1 MIVAAQIGRE
11 LGICD
16 VCFSLMEA
24 KDVFE
29 DRLITGELFSPPYT
43 HITKLALVKLD

>member
-16 VCFSLMEA
+16 GCFSLMEV
-24 KDVFE
+24 KNVFE
-29 DRLITGELFSPPYT
+29 NRLITGELFSPPYM
-43 HITKLALVKLD
+43 HIIKLALLKLD